1 MLRALHQLTSQLIC
15 VILCVRPSASY
26 WWKSFALVQRIVLI
40 CWPRLM
46 DSELK
51 FMRLMIAIL
60 VTRGFLVALRVSQPY
75 RRKLDQTMA
84 AGLQIVF
91 VCIVLC
97 GVVVLLY
104 EAIEAHAGAPPGL
117 ASELLGIRSS
127 EEAVVM
133 MMCVAL
139 TFAATSY
146 VHVQQKRLRS
156 KWAVCTLD
164 PPQVKRW
171 PHRGIYAC
179 VLSYYKME
187 AASEA
192 SYMHERRQ
200 MQAFEPPNLERFSSP
215 RAK

>member
-1 MLRALHQLTSQLIC
+1 
-15 VILCVRPSASY
+15 
-26 WWKSFALVQRIVLI
+26 
-40 CWPRLM
+40 
-46 DSELK
+46 
-51 FMRLMIAIL
+51 
-60 VTRGFLVALRVSQPY
+60 
-75 RRKLDQTMA
+75 
-84 AGLQIVF
+84 
-91 VCIVLC
+91 
-97 GVVVLLY
+97 VVVLLY

-133 MMCVAL
+133 MMCVAFVMLVLLAL
-139 TFAATSY
+139 TVVANSY